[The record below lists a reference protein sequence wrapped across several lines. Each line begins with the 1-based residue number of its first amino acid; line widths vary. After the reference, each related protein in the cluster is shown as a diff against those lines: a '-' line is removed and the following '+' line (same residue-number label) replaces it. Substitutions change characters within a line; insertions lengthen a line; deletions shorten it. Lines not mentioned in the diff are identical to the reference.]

1 MKDKTLEKIILLLQK
16 FFKRDPGI
24 KIIPITEGK
33 GKNLVR
39 KINIY
44 YSRKEKNRKLI
55 KAAEMRVGDKKISIR
70 LERGGIHRYIDLA
83 QKLHKLKP
91 DVGNDFYHV
100 ILYLSYPYSNRSGIV
115 AFDSNHPSGWR
126 TKEKKV

>member
-33 GKNLVR
+33 GKNLVQ
-39 KINIY
+39 KINVY
-44 YSRKEKNRKLI
+44 YSRQEKNGKL
-55 KAAEMRVGDKKISIR
+55 KAAEIQVGDKRISIR
-70 LERGGIHRYIDLA
+70 LKRGNIHRYIDLA

-115 AFDSNHPSGWR
+115 AFDSNHPCWR
-126 TKEKKV
+126 TKEEV